1 MESTRLQQLFELGHQ
16 DKTFSLPVQ
25 SLEKINSSYLKLC
38 KYLDAAKGPVYG
50 IHTGYGSNVL
60 TLKDSQSWQSNQIE
74 LLEYLTVAVGPALSE
89 SIVRRAL
96 RLQALKISKGNS
108 GIHPQTV
115 DKLIELSNQK
125 ELPEV
130 PCFGSLGASGDLI
143 PMAHAVAPIFS
154 DSQKPLGPRDVI
166 GLVNTN
172 SVMSSYA
179 IECWFRL
186 KSILFFSHQVTAMTM
201 RAIDADDDP
210 VTESISSLRLPNDGY
225 RRSAQIITKNLD
237 DLPIS
242 EVKNRKWLQP
252 RYSVRCAP
260 MVLGNCWDLLRYAEE
275 KILFDAECVAD
286 NPVIIDFSAET
297 QILHAGLF
305 YAASTASAA
314 DFMNDIVG
322 KIGEMLDR
330 QILILMDPNLSEGL
344 SENLYFPEA
353 GHLKGLHQ
361 MLSALN
367 QQLRAL
373 STSSRNLSFS
383 SEGNNQDIVPGA
395 MAALNQLNS
404 ALNVSEE
411 IIRVSLFVA
420 LRAYELRLKNSVCS
434 QLRLTSWKSF
444 SVFDTD
450 KILINIKNS
459 DFKKK
464 SEFLNNCQI

>member
-16 DKTFSLPVQ
+16 DKVFSLPSQ
-25 SLEKINSSYLKLC
+25 DLEKINSSYMKLC
-38 KYLDAAKGPVYG
+38 DYLNDAKGSVYG

-60 TLKDSQSWQSNQIE
+60 TACDSRSWQRNQME
-74 LLEYLTVAVGPALSE
+74 LLEYLNVGVGPALSK
-89 SIVRRAL
+89 SVVRRAL
-96 RLQALKISKGNS
+96 RLQLLKISKGHS

-115 DKLIELSNQK
+115 EKLIELSNQK
-125 ELPEV
+125 EIPEV

-143 PMAHAVAPIFS
+143 PMAHAVAPVFS
-154 DSQKPLGPRDVI
+154 ANQMPLGPRDVI

-172 SVMSSYA
+172 SMMSSYA

-186 KSILFFSHQVTAMTM
+186 KNFIFFSHQVTAMTM
-201 RAIDADDDP
+201 RAIGADDDP
-210 VTESISSLRLPNDGY
+210 ITEGISALRLPNDGY
-225 RRSAQIITKNLD
+225 RKSAQIIAKNLIE
-237 DLPIS
+237 LPTS
-242 EVKNRKWLQP
+242 EVMNRKWLQP

-275 KILFDAECVAD
+275 KILFDAESVAD
-286 NPVIIDFSAET
+286 NPVLSELNQET

-314 DFMNDIVG
+314 DFMNDVVG

-373 STSSRNLSFS
+373 STPSRNLSFS
-383 SEGNNQDIVPGA
+383 SEGNNQDIVPSA

-404 ALNVSEE
+404 ALNVCEE
-411 IIRVSLFVA
+411 IVRASLFVT
-420 LRAYELRLKNSVCS
+420 LRAYELRLKKSVCS
-434 QLRLTSWKSF
+434 QLRLANWKNF
-444 SVFDTD
+444 RVFDTD
-450 KILINIKNS
+450 KILTNIKNS
-459 DFKKK
+459 DFKIK
-464 SEFLNNCQI
+464 SELLNNCQI